1 MANEVKSM
9 TDWASFVILLQLV
22 FFALKLTGLILWPWW
37 VVFLPFIVDLTIWVA
52 LALAVALGQALF
64 GALSR
69 ELSK

>member
-9 TDWASFVILLQLV
+9 TDWASFVVLLQLV

-37 VVFLPFIVDLTIWVA
+37 VVFLPFIIDLTICVA
-52 LALAVALGQALF
+52 FALTIALGQALF